1 MKIML
6 ILCLIYMILR
16 ANCAI
21 IPGNICGPSHYEGN
35 DTTETNVE
43 RETDCKKETTLN
55 NDDTTEDDRRAVFG
69 GGCLKGYDRTE
80 DGRCEKI
87 F

>member
-1 MKIML
+1 MKITL

-21 IPGNICGPSHYEGN
+21 IPGNICGPSYYEDT

-43 RETDCKKETTLN
+43 RETNCKPLP
-55 NDDTTEDDRRAVFG
+55 DTTEEDRRAVFG
-69 GGCLKGYDRTE
+69 GGCLKGYSRTE